1 MKSQTR
7 PNRKPVKREK
17 AEQYVLLSLISFAAT
32 ILLTRLFLEL
42 TGYPQ
47 IGGGELHIAHVLWG
61 GLFLFVAVF
70 IVLVYANQWAVFLS
84 AVAGG
89 IGFGLFI
96 DEIGKFITQSN
107 DYFYRPAAPIVYV
120 IFIATTIVYLRVRSS
135 RKKSSRDELYR
146 VLQNLTE
153 TLDDDLDETERAS
166 LQARLEWVVQ
176 ATDDPGQIELARSLL
191 QFARSDKITI
201 APQRT
206 SSLKNW
212 LDRVNAFLE
221 SIFTRTRLRWT
232 LILGLGFIGAV
243 SVIDLYNLGLIS
255 IKVITQSELP
265 IFLIKG
271 ETPFAQHP
279 NWFTVRLAVQGIV
292 GFISLLAAVFYLI
305 RKDTQGTT
313 LAILGLSTALI
324 FVNII
329 VFYLDQ
335 FSTSIEALFEL
346 LLLLGV
352 MAYRRRFLLTRP
364 EETSIT

>member
-1 MKSQTR
+1 MNLQAR

-84 AVAGG
+84 AIAGG

-107 DYFYRPAAPIVYV
+107 DYFYRPAAPIVYA
-120 IFIATTIVYLRVRSS
+120 IFIVTTMIYMRVRSTRRAS
-135 RKKSSRDELYR
+135 TRDELYR
-146 VLQNLTE
+146 ILQNLTE
-153 TLDDDLDETERAS
+153 TLDNDLDEIERSS
-166 LQARLEWVVQ
+166 LQSGLERVVQ
-176 ATDDPGQIELARSLL
+176 EGDDPGQIELARSLL
-191 QFARSDKITI
+191 QFARSDKIPI
-201 APQRT
+201 ALQRT
-206 SSLKNW
+206 SSLKNR
-212 LDRVNAFLE
+212 LDRINTFLE
-221 SIFTRTRLRWT
+221 SFFTRTRLRWA
-232 LILGLGFIGAV
+232 LILGLGFIGVV
-243 SVIDLYNLGLIS
+243 SVIDLYNLGMIS
-255 IKVITQSELP
+255 IKVITQAELP
-265 IFLIKG
+265 YFLIKG
-271 ETPFAQHP
+271 ETPFAQNP

-292 GFISLLAAVFYLI
+292 GFVSLLAAIFYLV
-305 RKDTQGTT
+305 RKEVQGTT

-335 FSTSIEALFEL
+335 FSTSIEALYEL

-352 MAYRRRFLLTRP
+352 LAYRRRFLLIRQD
-364 EETSIT
+364 ETSIT